1 MKKNIYTQTVNKITV
16 PDELL
21 NSAIENIRNA
31 DNSADKVI
39 NINKPKTKSKI
50 FRLTGSVAAVL
61 AVIIAFGA
69 VFFPGTS
76 GNSSFVLK
84 ANAAELSSETYIKV
98 GNLEQSGQSTTFSI
112 NNDILYISDM
122 SGQFNLDI
130 QCEGDN
136 IETIT
141 YTTDFDCG
149 YFVVNTDDVGF
160 ISYAAPENSTKYGS
174 ADIGCP
180 ATAKSCVFDYNNQ
193 PASRWDKT
201 VPEDGIDGTVPLC
214 VIFCAEN
221 ADRSKYII
229 NIKEYSKLGNNY
241 SEYKMLKGDYQE
253 IINSYFDSIRAD
265 YLNSDAEIFKIDITA
280 TFADGTTETQT
291 LQFRCEYDG
300 EDTFLTAKIV

>member
-31 DNSADKVI
+31 NNSADKVI

-84 ANAAELSSETYIKV
+84 ANAAELSSETYIKI
-98 GNLEQSGQSTTFSI
+98 GNLEQTSNGANFSVNDGIIEI
-112 NNDILYISDM
+112 NNM
-122 SGQFNLDI
+122 SGQFNLDF
-130 QCEGDN
+130 QCIGDN

-141 YTTDFDCG
+141 YETCFDCG

-160 ISYAAPENSTKYGS
+160 IKYSAADKSYGYSGS
-174 ADIGCP
+174 SYSVL
-180 ATAKSCVFDYNNQ
+180 AKSCVFDYSNQ
-193 PASRWDKT
+193 PASRFDKP
-201 VPEDGIDGTVPLC
+201 VPEDGVDASIPLNVLFHVKGTEHQYTANINDFGDYSDGYNMFGDYNEGQDAV
-214 VIFCAEN
+214 
-221 ADRSKYII
+221 DKYI
-229 NIKEYSKLGNNY
+229 E
-241 SEYKMLKGDYQE
+241 
-253 IINSYFDSIRAD
+253 SILAD
-265 YLNSDAEIFKIDITA
+265 YLNTNAENFKINVTA
-280 TFADGTTETQT
+280 TFADGTTQTQT